1 VRLYGCLP
9 RHCCPRVGASNRRA
23 RTVGDGQ
30 SKAPQSFHARDVFA
44 PAAAHLA
51 TGASLDD
58 LGEPIEPQA
67 LVDLHVS
74 EPTVEPGKIAC
85 EVLDL
90 NRFGNVQLNAR
101 TSHLA
106 AAGLD
111 QAERISVEATSGNAV
126 VKRVATYAD
135 LTEGEWGLMVDPRGW
150 LSVVRGNPS
159 NAAADLGVG
168 ADDLVWL
175 SRGRD

>member
-1 VRLYGCLP
+1 
-9 RHCCPRVGASNRRA
+9 
-23 RTVGDGQ
+23 
-30 SKAPQSFHARDVFA
+30 
-44 PAAAHLA
+44 
-51 TGASLDD
+51 
-58 LGEPIEPQA
+58 
-67 LVDLHVS
+67 
-74 EPTVEPGKIAC
+74 
-85 EVLDL
+85 
-90 NRFGNVQLNAR
+90 VQLNVR

-150 LSVVRGNPS
+150 LSVIRGNPS